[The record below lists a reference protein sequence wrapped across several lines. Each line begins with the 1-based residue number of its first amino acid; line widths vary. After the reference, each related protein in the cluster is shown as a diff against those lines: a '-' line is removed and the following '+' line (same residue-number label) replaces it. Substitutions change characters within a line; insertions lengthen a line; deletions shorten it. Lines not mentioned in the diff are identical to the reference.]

1 MAAAPARTYVDFAPP
16 HSVQEDP
23 DKLSLRVDLSAQGFK
38 KEQIRVQIDNFG
50 RLRISGERPIG
61 DGSRWRRFVKEFK
74 VPDTCDAAAIRAR
87 LDKDGVLLITM
98 PKLSPTAKAAEQP
111 EPEAPAASK
120 GGAAAA
126 AHQGHEPAGHTGA
139 QLADT
144 AAAQGG
150 EERSRQEENAGAA
163 DMERPGQQHDE
174 EHPNSDDAAAETAP
188 AARRPAAY
196 GFGKDRR
203 RMLLAIFA
211 AMLALVA
218 AGLFAKYR
226 LTMDPSAETT
236 APSDNYIVSLSD
248 S

>member
-1 MAAAPARTYVDFAPP
+1 MAAAPARTYVEFAPP

-23 DKLSLRVDLSAQGFK
+23 DKLALRVDLSAQGFK

-61 DGSRWRRFVKEFK
+61 ADGSRWRRFVKEFK

-98 PKLSPTAKAAEQP
+98 PKLSPAAAKEP
-111 EPEAPAASK
+111 EPEAPAAST

-126 AHQGHEPAGHTGA
+126 AHQGHEPAA
-139 QLADT
+139 QQADT
-144 AAAQGG
+144 AAAEA
-150 EERSRQEENAGAA
+150 EEETSHQKEDAGTAA
-163 DMERPGQQHDE
+163 MERPSQQDE
-174 EHPNSDDAAAETAP
+174 QHRSSDEDAAATAP
-188 AARRPAAY
+188 AARQPAAY

-218 AGLFAKYR
+218 AGLFTKYR
-226 LTMDPSAETT
+226 LMDPSAETT
-236 APSDNYIVSLSD
+236 APSGNHIVSLSD